1 MATYLDDGVLDAAL
15 QDIIDEADTV
25 TYCAGA
31 PSDYAAATTLKSVGG
46 NRLSNQGSVAPADFA
61 IADGNTSG
69 RRLSFK
75 FRQFTAKEQGT
86 VDHVALVD
94 DDTSTLIAV
103 LETQA
108 DVTIPADKVGYS
120 FNQDSVDVLE
130 IRDPS

>member
-1 MATYLDDGVLDAAL
+1 MTYLNDNPLDAAL
-15 QDIIDEADTV
+15 QDIIDGADTV
-25 TYCAGA
+25 TYCGGA
-31 PSDYAAATTLKSVGG
+31 PSSYSDATTLSSNGG
-46 NRLSNQGSVAPADFA
+46 NRLSDQGSVAAADFA
-61 IADGNTSG
+61 ISDGNTSG

-86 VDHVALVD
+86 VDHVAFVD

-103 LETQA
+103 LETQS
-108 DVTIPADKVGYS
+108 DVTIGADRVGFS